1 MEQTQVMD
9 FAKEIAVGFKAAKSY
24 PPGHPVMEKY
34 VNNTMAQLIKIY
46 NELPEFSMYF
56 FEKTIIFQDLRIDVV
71 KNPAV
76 LSLLETLRKNEINSL
91 TFNVGIQVE
100 DIKNLYEVLST
111 PKLKMKQ
118 YGDAATMLRSKGTE
132 KIKINAVKFGVQT
145 GTTVT
150 TKIESEN
157 GYTGILESIK
167 KLEDLVGKGISMLDM
182 KNKLETV
189 TKDIEEIPKD
199 AWQPYSESVAKIL
212 ENLPSEHRIEILQGI
227 ELKPFVLKLFSNLSD
242 ETLVKLIV
250 TMTEHQK
257 KGEVKNV
264 LNVLGKDKFS
274 NIMPTLKEKIPDLYE
289 YLAQIGLLLSE
300 KISSTIS
307 KDDLRISIRPYYNML
322 DSQNARIREE
332 GLRSLITLA
341 DRFTGQKNYELVKEI
356 VSRISLAIAQES
368 VNEVIFNLIEN
379 LIRLYQTSKA
389 HNQDKLCLSILEP
402 FRKIV
407 GRGELSQTDKKK
419 IIKFFSEIGNPVVL
433 PMLFSFLWESG
444 IYPDVRSAIVKF
456 SKDAAT
462 EALLMLKDAEDY
474 SLRMKLIDII
484 KNIGE
489 YGIKALVDNL
499 GISEWYLRRNI
510 ILILGEIGDKSVIDH
525 MVPLLEDK
533 EDRVRLELVKA
544 FTKLEYEKGLIK
556 ALNDPSV
563 EVKAEAL
570 RGLRKKISVEI
581 VEKLIPLFKRKGDA
595 IHIELLKIIAEK
607 KVTKAAES
615 IAEFLQSLE
624 LRTDS
629 TAQSLKE
636 LGVTTLYKLDV
647 DNIKILLKDLT
658 FSKDKMLANLA
669 GAALK
674 RIT

>member
-1 MEQTQVMD
+1 MD

-368 VNEVIFNLIEN
+368 VNEVIFNLIDS
-379 LIRLYQTSKA
+379 LTKLYQTGKN

-407 GRGELSQTDKKK
+407 GREELSQTDKKK
-419 IIKFFSEIGNPVVL
+419 IIKFFSETGNPVVL

-615 IAEFLQSLE
+615 IAEFLQLLE

>member
-76 LSLLETLRKNEINSL
+76 LSLLETLRKNGINSL
-91 TFNVGIQVE
+91 TFYAGVEME
-100 DIKNLYEVLST
+100 DIKNLYEVIST

-300 KISSTIS
+300 KMSSTIS

-368 VNEVIFNLIEN
+368 VNEVVFNLIDN

-419 IIKFFSEIGNPVVL
+419 IIKFFSDTGNPVVL

-462 EALLMLKDAEDY
+462 EALLTLKDAEDY

-489 YGIKALVDNL
+489 DGIKALVDNL

-544 FTKLEYEKGLIK
+544 FTKLEYENGLIK

>member
-300 KISSTIS
+300 KMSSTIS

-368 VNEVIFNLIEN
+368 VNEVVFNLIDN

-419 IIKFFSEIGNPVVL
+419 IIKFFSDTGNPVVL

-462 EALLMLKDAEDY
+462 EALLTLKDAEDY

-489 YGIKALVDNL
+489 DGIKALVDNL

-544 FTKLEYEKGLIK
+544 FTKLEYENGLIK

>member
-24 PPGHPVMEKY
+24 PPGHPVMEKF
-34 VNNTMAQLIKIY
+34 VNNTMAKLAQLLT
-46 NELPEFSMYF
+46 ELPEFSMYF
-56 FEKTIIFQDLRIDVV
+56 FEKTIIFQDMRIDVV

-91 TFNVGIQVE
+91 TFNVGIQME

-111 PKLKMKQ
+111 PKLKMRQ

-132 KIKINAVKFGVQT
+132 KVKINAVKFGVQT
-145 GTTVT
+145 GTTNT
-150 TKIESEN
+150 TKIEPEN

-182 KNKLETV
+182 KSKLETV
-189 TKDIEEIPKD
+189 TKDIGEIPKD

-227 ELKPFVLKLFSNLSD
+227 ELKPFVLKLFSNLND

-257 KGEVKNV
+257 KAEVKNV

-300 KISSTIS
+300 KMSSTIS

-322 DSQNARIREE
+322 DSQNAQIREE
-332 GLRSLITLA
+332 GLRSLVTLA

-368 VNEVIFNLIEN
+368 IDEVIFNLIDN
-379 LIRLYQTSKA
+379 LIRLYQTNKA

-407 GRGELSQTDKKK
+407 GREELSQTDKKK
-419 IIKFFSEIGNPVVL
+419 IIKFFSETGNPVVL

-499 GISEWYLRRNI
+499 GISEWYVRRNI

-556 ALNDPSV
+556 ALNDSSV

-570 RGLRKKISVEI
+570 RGLRKKISVET
-581 VEKLIPLFKRKGDA
+581 VQELLPLFKKKGDA

-607 KVTKAAES
+607 KITKAAES

-624 LRTDS
+624 LRDDS

-636 LGVTTLYKLDV
+636 LGVTTLYKLDA
-647 DNIKILLKDLT
+647 DNIKILLKGFTL
-658 FSKDKMLANLA
+658 SKDKMLANLA
-669 GAALK
+669 VAALK

>member
-1 MEQTQVMD
+1 MD
-9 FAKEIAVGFKAAKSY
+9 FVKEIAVGFKAAKSY
-24 PPGHPVMEKY
+24 PPGHPVMEKF
-34 VNNTMAQLIKIY
+34 VNNTLAKLAQLLT
-46 NELPEFSMYF
+46 ELPEFSMYF

-118 YGDAATMLRSKGTE
+118 YGDAATMLRSKGAE
-132 KIKINAVKFGVQT
+132 KVKINAVKFGVQT
-145 GTTVT
+145 GTTDT
-150 TKIESEN
+150 TKIEPEN

-167 KLEDLVGKGISMLDM
+167 KLEDLVEKGISMLDM

-300 KISSTIS
+300 KMSSTIS

-322 DSQNARIREE
+322 DSQNAQIREE

-356 VSRISLAIAQES
+356 VSRISLAITQES
-368 VNEVIFNLIEN
+368 IDEVIFNLIDN

-419 IIKFFSEIGNPVVL
+419 IIKFFSETGNPVVL

-499 GISEWYLRRNI
+499 GISEWYVRRNI

-533 EDRVRLELVKA
+533 EDRVRIELVKA

-570 RGLRKKISVEI
+570 RGLRKKISVET
-581 VEKLIPLFKRKGDA
+581 VQELLPLFKKKGDA

-607 KVTKAAES
+607 KITKAAES

-624 LRTDS
+624 LRDDS

-636 LGVTTLYKLDV
+636 LGVTTLYKLNA
-647 DNIKILLKDLT
+647 DNIKILLKGFTL
-658 FSKDKMLANLA
+658 SKDKMLANLA
-669 GAALK
+669 VAALK

>member
-368 VNEVIFNLIEN
+368 VNEVIFNLIDS
-379 LIRLYQTSKA
+379 LTKLYQTGKN

-407 GRGELSQTDKKK
+407 GREELSQTDKKK
-419 IIKFFSEIGNPVVL
+419 IIKFFSETGNPVVL

-615 IAEFLQSLE
+615 IAEFLQLLE

>member
-1 MEQTQVMD
+1 ME
-9 FAKEIAVGFKAAKSY
+9 FAKEMAVGFKAAKSY
-24 PPGHPVMEKY
+24 PPGHPVMEKF
-34 VNNTMAQLIKIY
+34 VNNTMAKIAQFLT
-46 NELPEFSMYF
+46 ELPEFSMYF

-91 TFNVGIQVE
+91 TFNIGMHVE
-100 DIKNLYEVLST
+100 DVKNLYEVLST
-111 PKLKMKQ
+111 PKLKVKQ
-118 YGDAATMLRSKGTE
+118 YGDAAAMLRSKGTE
-132 KIKINAVKFGVQT
+132 KVKINAIKFGVQT

-150 TKIESEN
+150 TKIEPEN

-182 KNKLETV
+182 KNKIETV
-189 TKDIEEIPKD
+189 TKDIEEIPED

-227 ELKPFVLKLFSNLSD
+227 ELRPFVLKLFSNLSD

-264 LNVLGKDKFS
+264 LNVLGKNKFS

-289 YLAQIGLLLSE
+289 YLARIGLLLSE
-300 KISSTIS
+300 KMSSTIS
-307 KDDLRISIRPYYNML
+307 KDDLRISIRPYYNMI
-322 DSQNARIREE
+322 DSQNTQIREE

-368 VNEVIFNLIEN
+368 VNEVIFNLIDD
-379 LIRLYQTSKA
+379 LIRLYQTNKT
-389 HNQDKLCLSILEP
+389 HNQDKLCLSIIEP
-402 FRKIV
+402 FRKIL
-407 GRGELSQTDKKK
+407 GREGLSAPYKKQ
-419 IIKFFSEIGNPVVL
+419 ITKFFSETGNPVVL
-433 PMLFSFLWESG
+433 PMLFSFLRESD
-444 IYPDVRSAIVKF
+444 IYPDVRAAIVKF
-456 SKDAAT
+456 GNDAVT
-462 EALLMLKDAEDY
+462 EALLTLKEAEDY

-570 RGLRKKISVEI
+570 RGLRKKISVET
-581 VEKLIPLFKRKGDA
+581 VQELLPLFKKKGDA

-607 KVTKAAES
+607 KITKAAES

-624 LRTDS
+624 LRDDS
-629 TAQSLKE
+629 IAQSLKE
-636 LGVTTLYKLDV
+636 LGVTTLYKLDA
-647 DNIKILLKDLT
+647 DNTKILLKGFTL
-658 FSKDKMLANLA
+658 SKDKMLANLA
-669 GAALK
+669 VAALK
-674 RIT
+674 RVT

>member
-1 MEQTQVMD
+1 MD

-24 PPGHPVMEKY
+24 PPGHPVMEKF
-34 VNNTMAQLIKIY
+34 VNNTMAKLAQLLT
-46 NELPEFSMYF
+46 ELPEFSMYF
-56 FEKTIIFQDLRIDVV
+56 FEKTIIFQDMRIDVV

-91 TFNVGIQVE
+91 TFNVGIQME

-111 PKLKMKQ
+111 PKLKMRQ

-132 KIKINAVKFGVQT
+132 KVKINAVKFGVQT
-145 GTTVT
+145 GTTNT
-150 TKIESEN
+150 TKIEPEN

-182 KNKLETV
+182 KSKLETV
-189 TKDIEEIPKD
+189 TKDIGEIPKD

-227 ELKPFVLKLFSNLSD
+227 ELKPFVLKLFSNLND

-300 KISSTIS
+300 KMSSTIS

-322 DSQNARIREE
+322 DSQNAQIREE
-332 GLRSLITLA
+332 GLRSLVTLA

-368 VNEVIFNLIEN
+368 IDEVIFNLIDN
-379 LIRLYQTSKA
+379 LIRLYQTNKA

-407 GRGELSQTDKKK
+407 GREELSQTDKKK
-419 IIKFFSEIGNPVVL
+419 IIKFFSETGNPVVL

-556 ALNDPSV
+556 ALNDSSV

-570 RGLRKKISVEI
+570 RGLRKKISVET
-581 VEKLIPLFKRKGDA
+581 VQELLSLFKKKGDA

-607 KVTKAAES
+607 KITKAAES

-624 LRTDS
+624 LRDDS
-629 TAQSLKE
+629 IAQSLKE
-636 LGVTTLYKLDV
+636 LGVTTLYKLDA
-647 DNIKILLKDLT
+647 DNTKILLKGFTL
-658 FSKDKMLANLA
+658 SKDKMLANLA
-669 GAALK
+669 VAALK

>member
-1 MEQTQVMD
+1 MD

>member
-1 MEQTQVMD
+1 MD

-24 PPGHPVMEKY
+24 PPGHPVMEKF
-34 VNNTMAQLIKIY
+34 VNNTMAKLAQLLT
-46 NELPEFSMYF
+46 ELPEFSMYF
-56 FEKTIIFQDLRIDVV
+56 FEKTIIFQDMRIDVV

-91 TFNVGIQVE
+91 TFNVGIQME

-111 PKLKMKQ
+111 PKLKMRQ

-132 KIKINAVKFGVQT
+132 KVKINAVKFGVQT
-145 GTTVT
+145 GTTNT
-150 TKIESEN
+150 TKIEPEN

-182 KNKLETV
+182 KSKLETV
-189 TKDIEEIPKD
+189 TKDIGEIPKD

-227 ELKPFVLKLFSNLSD
+227 ELKPFVLKLFSNLND

-257 KGEVKNV
+257 KAEVKNV

-300 KISSTIS
+300 KMSSTIS

-322 DSQNARIREE
+322 DSQNAQIREE
-332 GLRSLITLA
+332 GLRSLVTLA

-368 VNEVIFNLIEN
+368 IDEVIFNLIDN
-379 LIRLYQTSKA
+379 LIRLYQTNKA

-407 GRGELSQTDKKK
+407 GREELSQTDKKK
-419 IIKFFSEIGNPVVL
+419 IIKFFSETGNPVVL

-499 GISEWYLRRNI
+499 GISEWYVRRNI

-556 ALNDPSV
+556 ALNDSSV

-570 RGLRKKISVEI
+570 RGLRKKISVET
-581 VEKLIPLFKRKGDA
+581 VQELLPLFKKKGDA

-607 KVTKAAES
+607 KITKAAES

-624 LRTDS
+624 LRDDS

-636 LGVTTLYKLDV
+636 LGVTTLYKLDA
-647 DNIKILLKDLT
+647 DNIKILLKGFTL
-658 FSKDKMLANLA
+658 SKDKMLANLA
-669 GAALK
+669 VAALK

>member
-1 MEQTQVMD
+1 MD

-368 VNEVIFNLIEN
+368 VNEVIFNLIDS
-379 LIRLYQTSKA
+379 LTKLYQTGKN

-407 GRGELSQTDKKK
+407 GREELSQTDKKK
-419 IIKFFSEIGNPVVL
+419 IIKFFSETGNPVVL

-489 YGIKALVDNL
+489 DGIKALVDNL

-615 IAEFLQSLE
+615 IAEFLQLLE

>member
-289 YLAQIGLLLSE
+289 YFAQIGLLLSE
-300 KISSTIS
+300 KMSSTIS

-368 VNEVIFNLIEN
+368 VNEVVFNLIDN

-419 IIKFFSEIGNPVVL
+419 IIKFFSDTGNPVVL

-462 EALLMLKDAEDY
+462 EALLTLKDAEDY

-489 YGIKALVDNL
+489 DGIKALVDNL

-544 FTKLEYEKGLIK
+544 FTKLEYENGLIK

>member
-1 MEQTQVMD
+1 MD

-24 PPGHPVMEKY
+24 PPGHPVMEKF
-34 VNNTMAQLIKIY
+34 VNNTLAKLAQLLT
-46 NELPEFSMYF
+46 ELPEFSMYF

-91 TFNVGIQVE
+91 TFNVGIQME

-132 KIKINAVKFGVQT
+132 KVKINAVKFGVQT
-145 GTTVT
+145 GSINT
-150 TKIESEN
+150 TKIEPEN

-212 ENLPSEHRIEILQGI
+212 EKLPSEHRIEILQGI

-300 KISSTIS
+300 KMSSTIS

-322 DSQNARIREE
+322 DSQNAQIREE

-356 VSRISLAIAQES
+356 ISRISLAIAQES
-368 VNEVIFNLIEN
+368 IDEVIFNLIDN

-419 IIKFFSEIGNPVVL
+419 IIKFFSETGNPVVL

-499 GISEWYLRRNI
+499 GISEWYVRRNI

-556 ALNDPSV
+556 ALNDSSV

-570 RGLRKKISVEI
+570 RGLRKKISVET
-581 VEKLIPLFKRKGDA
+581 VQELLPLFKKKGDA

-607 KVTKAAES
+607 KITKAAES

-624 LRTDS
+624 LRDDS

-636 LGVTTLYKLDV
+636 LGVTTLYKLDA
-647 DNIKILLKDLT
+647 DNIKIVLKGFTL
-658 FSKDKMLANLA
+658 SKDKMLANLA
-669 GAALK
+669 VAALK

>member
-1 MEQTQVMD
+1 MD

-300 KISSTIS
+300 KMSSTIS

-368 VNEVIFNLIEN
+368 VNEVVFNLIDN

-419 IIKFFSEIGNPVVL
+419 IIKFFSDTGNPVVL

-462 EALLMLKDAEDY
+462 EALLTLKDAEDY

-489 YGIKALVDNL
+489 DGIKALVDNL

-544 FTKLEYEKGLIK
+544 FTKLEYENGLIK

>member
-34 VNNTMAQLIKIY
+34 VNNTMTQLIKIY

-300 KISSTIS
+300 KMSSTIS

-368 VNEVIFNLIEN
+368 VNEVVFNLIDN

-419 IIKFFSEIGNPVVL
+419 IIKFFSDTGNPVVL

-462 EALLMLKDAEDY
+462 EALLTLKDAEDY

-489 YGIKALVDNL
+489 DGIKALVDNL

-544 FTKLEYEKGLIK
+544 FTKLEYENGLIK

>member
-1 MEQTQVMD
+1 VEQTEVMD
-9 FAKEIAVGFKAAKSY
+9 FAKEIAVAFKAAKSY
-24 PPGHPVMEKY
+24 PSGHPVMEKH
-34 VNNTMAQLIKIY
+34 VNNTMKILA
-46 NELPEFSMYF
+46 ELFTKLPEFSMYF

-100 DIKNLYEVLST
+100 DIKNLYEVIST
-111 PKLKMKQ
+111 PKLKVKQ

-132 KIKINAVKFGVQT
+132 KVKINAVTFGVQT
-145 GTTVT
+145 GTTAT
-150 TKIESEN
+150 TKIEPEN

-182 KNKLETV
+182 KNNIETV

-227 ELKPFVLKLFSNLSD
+227 ELRPFVLKLFSNLSD
-242 ETLVKLIV
+242 ETLVKLI
-250 TMTEHQK
+250 MTRAENQK
-257 KGEVKNV
+257 EGEVKDI

-307 KDDLRISIRPYYNML
+307 KNDLRILIRPYYNML
-322 DSQNARIREE
+322 DSQNAQIREE
-332 GLRSLITLA
+332 GLRSLITFA

-368 VNEVIFNLIEN
+368 VNEVIFNLIDD

-389 HNQDKLCLSILEP
+389 HKQDKLCLSILEP

-407 GRGELSQTDKKK
+407 GRGELSQTHKKK
-419 IIKFFSEIGNPVVL
+419 IIKFFSETGNPVVL

-456 SKDAAT
+456 SKDAAA

-499 GISEWYLRRNI
+499 SISEWYLRRNI

-533 EDRVRLELVKA
+533 EDRVRIELVKA

-556 ALNDPSV
+556 ALNDSSV

-570 RGLRKKISVEI
+570 RGLRKKISVET
-581 VEKLIPLFKRKGDA
+581 VQELLSLFKKKGDA

-607 KVTKAAES
+607 KITKAAES

-624 LRTDS
+624 LRDDS
-629 TAQSLKE
+629 IAQSLKE
-636 LGVTTLYKLDV
+636 LGVTTLYKLDA
-647 DNIKILLKDLT
+647 DNTKILLKGFTL
-658 FSKDKMLANLA
+658 SKDKMLANLA
-669 GAALK
+669 VAALK
-674 RIT
+674 RVT

>member
-1 MEQTQVMD
+1 MD

-300 KISSTIS
+300 KMSSTIS

-368 VNEVIFNLIEN
+368 VNEVVFNLIDN

-419 IIKFFSEIGNPVVL
+419 IIKFFSDTGNPVVL

-544 FTKLEYEKGLIK
+544 FTKLEYENGLIK

-615 IAEFLQSLE
+615 IAEFLQLLE

>member
-1 MEQTQVMD
+1 MD

-242 ETLVKLIV
+242 ETLMKLIV

-257 KGEVKNV
+257 KGEVKNI

-300 KISSTIS
+300 KMSSTIS

-368 VNEVIFNLIEN
+368 VNEAVFNLIDN

-419 IIKFFSEIGNPVVL
+419 IIKFFSDTGNPVVL

-462 EALLMLKDAEDY
+462 EALLTLKDAEDY

-489 YGIKALVDNL
+489 DGIKALVDNL

-544 FTKLEYEKGLIK
+544 FTKLEYENGLIK

>member
-1 MEQTQVMD
+1 
-9 FAKEIAVGFKAAKSY
+9 
-24 PPGHPVMEKY
+24 
-34 VNNTMAQLIKIY
+34 
-46 NELPEFSMYF
+46 
-56 FEKTIIFQDLRIDVV
+56 
-71 KNPAV
+71 
-76 LSLLETLRKNEINSL
+76 
-91 TFNVGIQVE
+91 
-100 DIKNLYEVLST
+100 
-111 PKLKMKQ
+111 
-118 YGDAATMLRSKGTE
+118 
-132 KIKINAVKFGVQT
+132 
-145 GTTVT
+145 
-150 TKIESEN
+150 
-157 GYTGILESIK
+157 
-167 KLEDLVGKGISMLDM
+167 
-182 KNKLETV
+182 
-189 TKDIEEIPKD
+189 
-199 AWQPYSESVAKIL
+199 
-212 ENLPSEHRIEILQGI
+212 
-227 ELKPFVLKLFSNLSD
+227 
-242 ETLVKLIV
+242 
-250 TMTEHQK
+250 
-257 KGEVKNV
+257 
-264 LNVLGKDKFS
+264 
-274 NIMPTLKEKIPDLYE
+274 
-289 YLAQIGLLLSE
+289 
-300 KISSTIS
+300 
-307 KDDLRISIRPYYNML
+307 
-322 DSQNARIREE
+322 
-332 GLRSLITLA
+332 
-341 DRFTGQKNYELVKEI
+341 
-356 VSRISLAIAQES
+356 
-368 VNEVIFNLIEN
+368 
-379 LIRLYQTSKA
+379 
-389 HNQDKLCLSILEP
+389 
-402 FRKIV
+402 
-407 GRGELSQTDKKK
+407 
-419 IIKFFSEIGNPVVL
+419 
-433 PMLFSFLWESG
+433 
-444 IYPDVRSAIVKF
+444 
-456 SKDAAT
+456 
-462 EALLMLKDAEDY
+462 
-474 SLRMKLIDII
+474 MKLIDII

>member
-118 YGDAATMLRSKGTE
+118 YGDTATMLRSKGTE

-300 KISSTIS
+300 KMSSTIS

-368 VNEVIFNLIEN
+368 VNEVVFNLIDN

-419 IIKFFSEIGNPVVL
+419 IIKFFSDTGNPVVL

-462 EALLMLKDAEDY
+462 EALLTLKDAEDY

-489 YGIKALVDNL
+489 DGIKALVDNL

-544 FTKLEYEKGLIK
+544 FTKLEYENGLIK